1 MRKPDAEQIVLQ
13 ASGSKK
19 IWLVCASVL
28 ILVLGV
34 LLTLANGIQSGAYCF
49 FTLIFVIIVGLV
61 DTSKGSNI
69 VLTGKSICGGKIFR
83 KSTDW
88 DRLGKVWMAQYDLV
102 WKGRNAK
109 GGKPYT
115 CKTAY
120 GQFGRECRHNNRHV
134 SIDLALEWI
143 EALRDAGSEGERR
156 ELIRKFRKATPR
168 TVRSIASLAPD
179 ERAKAEKLLKELHGG
194 SSQNW
199 RERKM
204 EIRQYFAGKGWAI
217 PQNEPSPAKRVFG
230 CAILIGVL
238 VFWFFFFALMCSRI

>member
-1 MRKPDAEQIVLQ
+1 MREPNAEQIVLQ

-19 IWLVCASVL
+19 IWLVCSSVL

-34 LLTLANGIQSGAYCF
+34 LLTLANGIESGAYCF
-49 FTLIFVIIVGLV
+49 FMLIFVIIGGLV
-61 DTSKGSNI
+61 DTSKRSNI
-69 VLTGKSICGGKIFR
+69 VLTGKSICGGTIFR

-88 DRLGKVWMAQYDLV
+88 DRLGKVWLARYDLV

-120 GQFGRECRHNNRHV
+120 GQFGRECRHNKKLV
-134 SIDLALEWI
+134 SIDLATEWI
-143 EALRDAGSEGERR
+143 EALRDAGSESERR
-156 ELIRKFRKATPR
+156 ELIRKFRVTTPR
-168 TVRSIASLAPD
+168 TLRSIASLAPD
-179 ERAKAEKLLKELHGG
+179 ERAKADKLLKELHVG
-194 SSQNW
+194 SSGNW

-217 PQNEPSPAKRVFG
+217 PQNEPSPSKRVFG
-230 CAILIGVL
+230 YVILIGAL
-238 VFWFFFFALMCSRI
+238 VFWIFFFAIMCSRI